1 MSKIIVFG
9 NEKGG
14 SGKTTTAFHVAVVL
28 LKSSYKILIID
39 ADIRQKSF
47 TRYLENRKQA
57 IQNNNI
63 SLEIPEIFNISDEI
77 LNNIDE
83 KSSELKKILEE
94 KKKEFDFIIIDT
106 PGHYNKLSKALHEQ
120 ADVIVTPVNDS
131 FLDLDLLG
139 QVNSD
144 DLSNSK
150 VGVYSNMVFDCK
162 KQKAFKDKKEIE
174 WYVIRNRISGT
185 TTINMQNIE
194 EAINKLS
201 AKYGFKVISGFGDRV
216 IFKELFLDGL
226 TLSDAGLSPKVRMN
240 LSLIAARQELREI
253 MKQININ

>member
-57 IQNNNI
+57 IKNNNI

-83 KSSELKKILEE
+83 NSSELKKNTRR
-94 KKKEFDFIIIDT
+94 KKEGI
-106 PGHYNKLSKALHEQ
+106 
-120 ADVIVTPVNDS
+120 
-131 FLDLDLLG
+131 
-139 QVNSD
+139 
-144 DLSNSK
+144 
-150 VGVYSNMVFDCK
+150 
-162 KQKAFKDKKEIE
+162 
-174 WYVIRNRISGT
+174 
-185 TTINMQNIE
+185 
-194 EAINKLS
+194 
-201 AKYGFKVISGFGDRV
+201 
-216 IFKELFLDGL
+216 
-226 TLSDAGLSPKVRMN
+226 
-240 LSLIAARQELREI
+240 
-253 MKQININ
+253 